1 MSRVPSLTV
10 LGLIIPEKIVSPCV
24 TLMAPVGPAASDAPR
39 CVARKL
45 GRYRITVT
53 PKGALHGL
61 VTFHLKGRN
70 VTGVRW
76 CVDTRRAGRSGKSWE
91 WVHARG
97 RAYSVYLWA
106 QPRWGVHLW
115 GRHTVEARFSVKN
128 SCGKVRSVRVERL
141 YFNHDPRPD
150 DPIFAH

>member
-1 MSRVPSLTV
+1 
-10 LGLIIPEKIVSPCV
+10 VSV
-24 TLMAPVGPAASDAPR
+24 EGATAKAPR

-61 VTFHLKGRN
+61 VTFHLKGRAASQ
-70 VTGVRW
+70 VRW
-76 CVDTRRAGRSGKSWE
+76 FVDTRRAAKSARTWE
-91 WVHARG
+91 WVHDHG

-106 QPRWGVHLW
+106 QKRWGVHLW
-115 GRHTVEARFSVKN
+115 GRHTIEARFKVKD
-128 SCGKVRSVRVERL
+128 SCGRVRSARVERL